1 MVSFLDRCV
10 EYKIKMQLSLDMC
23 HVHITSHILEH
34 LTQTNFLTN
43 ESSGGVFQRL

>member
-10 EYKIKMQLSLDMC
+10 FMQLSLDMC

-34 LTQTNFLTN
+34 LTQTNFLMN